1 MKYALRRKLE
11 FNKVVLWALDNEY
24 NFVDVR
30 YGYANNRNHTIAVYK
45 DHKKVEV
52 FADILLVPK
61 RKVKGLEPS
70 YIRALMAEG
79 LVNSAEAREMA
90 VGT

>member
-1 MKYALRRKLE
+1 MKYALRRKQD
-11 FNKVVLWALDNEY
+11 FNKVVLWALDDEY
-24 NFVDVR
+24 NFKEVR
-30 YGYANNRNHTIAVYK
+30 YGYINNRNHTIAVYK

-52 FADILLVPK
+52 FADILLVPI

-70 YIRALMAEG
+70 YVRALAAEG
-79 LVNSAEAREMA
+79 LVDSATAERMA